1 MARSGTGKVV
11 NRGMKY
17 PKIFVYIPMDVFK
30 DSAFPF
36 KANEHVAVEIDD
48 DSLVIKKEK
57 KR

>member
-1 MARSGTGKVV
+1 MVKSGIGKVV

-30 DSAFPF
+30 DSTFPF
-36 KANEHVAVEIDD
+36 KTDEHVTVEIVG
-48 DSLVIKKEK
+48 DSLVIRKEK